1 MAFFAIQSKGELSK
15 WCRPLVRKL
24 NLTTSADKAEL
35 ETLRAES
42 ENVFELS
49 FQDLKNKVHRIVEGQ
64 LVSINRKSNL
74 KVQILE
80 LAVEKRW
87 TYEETMRALHELAP
101 SLRKRILAEFASE
114 E

>member
-1 MAFFAIQSKGELSK
+1 MAFFAIQTKGESSK

-24 NLTTSADKAEL
+24 NLTISADKAEL

-49 FQDLKNKVHRIVEGQ
+49 FQDLKNKIHRIVEGH
-64 LVSINRKSNL
+64 LFSVNRKSNL

-87 TYEETMRALHELAP
+87 TYEETMRVLHEFSP
-101 SLRKRILAEFASE
+101 SQRKRLLAEIASE